1 MQRVIQQLES
11 EVSLGSTS
19 LAHQYMRSREQTGSR
34 SKGMEM
40 GRIRG
45 RVRDQGVEMSRIRG
59 GVMDQGA

>member
-45 RVRDQGVEMSRIRG
+45 